1 MDDALRIDCDDCAMQ
16 HTPVCSDCVVT
27 FICSREP
34 HEAVVID
41 VDEERALRLLGDVG
55 LTPRLRH
62 RRRTG

>member
-1 MDDALRIDCDDCAMQ
+1 MGDPIRIDCDDCAMQ
-16 HTPVCSDCVVT
+16 HSPVCDDCVVT

-34 HEAVVID
+34 HEAVVVD
-41 VDEERALRLLGDVG
+41 VAEVRALRLLGDVG